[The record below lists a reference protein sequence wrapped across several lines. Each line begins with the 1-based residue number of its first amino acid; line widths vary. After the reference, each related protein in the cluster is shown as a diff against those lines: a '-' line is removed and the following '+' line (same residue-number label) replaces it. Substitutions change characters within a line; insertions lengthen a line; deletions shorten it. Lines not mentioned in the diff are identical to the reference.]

1 MRRLVPIVAVSVLVL
16 GVADQAYAAPGH
28 DDSGTGKGPVVVA
41 SGLDNPRQLSWAGD
55 TLLVAEAG
63 SGGPCTPLPPT
74 DGSAPPAAAP
84 PPPADGPAAD
94 ELCAGDTGAV
104 TAVDRPDNDGHTST
118 QRVLQGLFS
127 VQADGSAIGPDG
139 VAPAASGGLTA
150 TGLPRRLLIAQGEQ
164 SPDALA
170 TAPGTDTQ
178 EHLLVSIDGHVLP

>member
-41 SGLDNPRQLSWAGD
+41 SGLDNPRQLGWAGD

-74 DGSAPPAAAP
+74 DGPPPPPPPPPDAPPPPTAAS

-104 TAVDRPDNDGHTST
+104 TAVDQPDNDGHT
-118 QRVLQGLFS
+118 
-127 VQADGSAIGPDG
+127 
-139 VAPAASGGLTA
+139 
-150 TGLPRRLLIAQGEQ
+150 
-164 SPDALA
+164 
-170 TAPGTDTQ
+170 
-178 EHLLVSIDGHVLP
+178 

>member
-74 DGSAPPAAAP
+74 EGSAPPA
-84 PPPADGPAAD
+84 DGTAAD

-127 VQADGSAIGPDG
+127 
-139 VAPAASGGLTA
+139 
-150 TGLPRRLLIAQGEQ
+150 
-164 SPDALA
+164 
-170 TAPGTDTQ
+170 
-178 EHLLVSIDGHVLP
+178 